1 MSVIILEYF
10 TIASIIIIIIQA
22 DLNIRINNI
31 YIHNMMFGKIMGN
44 SKEVKLSQKVK
55 IIGTEILAA
64 SKSLYFIKL
73 KKA

>member
-1 MSVIILEYF
+1 MDKLNWNQNLS
-10 TIASIIIIIIQA
+10 TIKV
-22 DLNIRINNI
+22 
-31 YIHNMMFGKIMGN
+31 FKKVKIMGN
-44 SKEVKLSQKVK
+44 SKKVKIKLSQKVK